1 MMDKITL
8 SSQLIN
14 NLVAYLAT
22 RPFQEVAGLIGAIEK
37 EAQAQQT
44 VPAEAPN
51 GN

>member
-1 MMDKITL
+1 MDKITL

-37 EAQAQQT
+37 EAQAQQQ
-44 VPAEAPN
+44 PEAPN

>member
-1 MMDKITL
+1 MDKVTL

-44 VPAEAPN
+44 AEAPN

>member
-1 MMDKITL
+1 MENITL
-8 SSQLIN
+8 STQLIN

-44 VPAEAPN
+44 AEAPN